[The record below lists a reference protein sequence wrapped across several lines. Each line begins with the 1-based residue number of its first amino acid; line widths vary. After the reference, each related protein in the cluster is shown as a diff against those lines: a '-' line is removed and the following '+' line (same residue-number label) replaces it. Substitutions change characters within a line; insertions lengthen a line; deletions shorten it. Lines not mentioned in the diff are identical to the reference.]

1 MRTVN
6 IPVTIYFMAVN
17 MGVFFLK
24 MKSDNVLVI
33 KYLLLFV
40 AREKKL
46 PQHCTRFVDKVLLTL
61 QLSYGIKRK

>member
-40 AREKKL
+40 AREKKI
-46 PQHCTRFVDKVLLTL
+46 TTTL
-61 QLSYGIKRK
+61 Y

>member
-1 MRTVN
+1 
-6 IPVTIYFMAVN
+6 
-17 MGVFFLK
+17 
-24 MKSDNVLVI
+24 MKADNVLVI